1 MAKVKPAPRAGKV
14 AKRRP
19 KTSRAFDP
27 VDLEILWNRLIALV
41 DEAAYAVIRT
51 SMSKVVVEG
60 RDFTAIL
67 YDPQGRLLAADV
79 SIASKTSTISI
90 AVKELLNHFS
100 PESLK
105 PGDML
110 ISNNPWWLMGHL
122 NDIAIVAPIFHE
134 RKLVG
139 FAEAM
144 AHMPDVGGCVSGTPR
159 DLYEEGI
166 QIPPLKLFE
175 GGRENATLMAMLQ
188 ANVRVPKQIAG
199 DVRALAAGCQVMQ
212 TRVSEFLKSHGMPNL
227 DALGAAIRETSEA
240 AMRRGIAAAVPDGV
254 YYGETNVDAFDAPL
268 HIKVRVESR
277 NGEVDIDFE
286 GTSPQVNYGIN
297 CTPVYTDVWAAY
309 TMKCIAAP
317 EIPNNDGTFAP
328 IRVKAPLGS
337 FLNPRF
343 PAPVRMKPA
352 SGHFIPEAIFDA
364 LKDVIPENIMA
375 ESGNKTLVD
384 FSGHDAHGRLFHDV
398 MFVMGGMGARATKD
412 GLHTRSFPANSS
424 NLPVEVLETTI
435 PVRVRSK
442 ASAYRLGRPR
452 ALSRR
457 VRADDGDRVGRGP
470 TAQRAAQSRQTRHA
484 AGGLPG
490 RLRRR
495 GRRQQPQRGADPRQ
509 EAGRHA

>member
-1 MAKVKPAPRAGKV
+1 
-14 AKRRP
+14 
-19 KTSRAFDP
+19 
-27 VDLEILWNRLIALV
+27 
-41 DEAAYAVIRT
+41 
-51 SMSKVVVEG
+51 
-60 RDFTAIL
+60 
-67 YDPQGRLLAADV
+67 
-79 SIASKTSTISI
+79 
-90 AVKELLNHFS
+90 
-100 PESLK
+100 
-105 PGDML
+105 
-110 ISNNPWWLMGHL
+110 
-122 NDIAIVAPIFHE
+122 
-134 RKLVG
+134 
-139 FAEAM
+139 
-144 AHMPDVGGCVSGTPR
+144 
-159 DLYEEGI
+159 
-166 QIPPLKLFE
+166 
-175 GGRENATLMAMLQ
+175 
-188 ANVRVPKQIAG
+188 
-199 DVRALAAGCQVMQ
+199 
-212 TRVSEFLKSHGMPNL
+212 
-227 DALGAAIRETSEA
+227 
-240 AMRRGIAAAVPDGV
+240 MRRGIAAAVPDGV

-442 ASAYRLGRPR
+442 VLRTDSGGPGRYRGGCGQTMEIE
-452 ALSRR
+452 S
-457 VRADDGDRVGRGP
+457 V
-470 TAQRAAQSRQTRHA
+470 AAQPLNVLPNHGKLVTPPEGYRGGYAGA
-484 AGGLPG
+484 AGGNSLNGTPIPDKKPVVMHEGDVLRLEIPG
-490 RLRRR
+490 SGGMYPPRERDPEAVRRDVEDEVVSRESAERDYAVVLDATTLAVDVHATALRR
-495 GRRQQPQRGADPRQ
+495 GRGA
-509 EAGRHA
+509 A